1 VSVSYLKL
9 ILKEISSCVS
19 CLVLILSEIS
29 SCRVLLNLANA
40 KCRRP
45 RKSTP
50 GQVVA
55 PQAGGERETQTAT
68 DSVVAGSVADAVSV
82 FAGSVADAGSV
93 VASTVADA
101 GSVVAGSVADAE
113 TQTASDEQV
122 ESLRELPE
130 HTHTDFNEDEISAS
144 AAEPATSGPATE
156 SATEAVT
163 RAEAQVPIE
172 TDTNTDAERAGQE
185 SREKAADAAKAA
197 SSSLGAPREDGG
209 NGANSENS
217 IVAIEE
223 EEEAVTQIA
232 GGSVREWRGYREEA
246 VGEET
251 AREEEEAQGKEE
263 VGPSFPH
270 TSHFPH
276 QKRHNLLQ
284 SSRCDSAE
292 GLRASERGREKFRY
306 FEDVL

>member
-9 ILKEISSCVS
+9 ILR
-19 CLVLILSEIS
+19 EIS
-29 SCRVLLNLANA
+29 SCRVLLNLTNA

-68 DSVVAGSVADAVSV
+68 DSVVAGSVADA
-82 FAGSVADAGSV
+82 GSL

-101 GSVVAGSVADAE
+101 GSLVAGSVADAE
-113 TQTASDEQV
+113 TQTASDAQV
-122 ESLRELPE
+122 ESLRELPG

-144 AAEPATSGPATE
+144 AAEPATSEPATE

-163 RAEAQVPIE
+163 RADAQVPIE
-172 TDTNTDAERAGQE
+172 TDTDTDAERAGQE

-209 NGANSENS
+209 ANSENS
-217 IVAIEE
+217 IAAIEE

-251 AREEEEAQGKEE
+251 AREEEAAAGKEE
-263 VGPSFPH
+263 VGPSFH
-270 TSHFPH
+270 AHIS
-276 QKRHNLLQ
+276 L
-284 SSRCDSAE
+284 SAPKMPQPV
-292 GLRASERGREKFRY
+292 AK
-306 FEDVL
+306 